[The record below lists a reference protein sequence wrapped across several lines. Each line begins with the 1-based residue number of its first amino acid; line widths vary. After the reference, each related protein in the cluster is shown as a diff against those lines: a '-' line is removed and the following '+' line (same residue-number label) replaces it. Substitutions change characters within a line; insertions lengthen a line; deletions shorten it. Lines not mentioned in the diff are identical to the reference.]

1 MSMFAEADF
10 EPFDFYRIFLGDKS
24 WVYTL
29 EIVFRTT
36 VMYLYA
42 LLLLR
47 LLGKRGIGE
56 FTPFDH
62 VIVVAMGASIGDPM
76 YMPDVPL
83 LHGMIVLTMVVL
95 FQRFILRL
103 EDRYPRL
110 EHLLEGEPRRVVDN
124 GVLDLRGLIRED
136 FSREDLFQALR
147 EAGVEHLGQVKWAF
161 LEPSGRVSV
170 GQFPPDQ
177 VRPGLL
183 VLPPYDDC
191 VPEGMQVTEPPIER
205 SRLVCWNCGQV
216 VEVAAA
222 ERLNPCSRCG
232 RDQWLTAHGGP
243 TTQE

>member
-1 MSMFAEADF
+1 MFAAAEF

-29 EIVFRTT
+29 EVAFRTL
-36 VMYLYA
+36 VMYGYA

-62 VIVVAMGASIGDPM
+62 VIVVAIGSSVGDPM
-76 YMPDVPL
+76 FMPDVPL
-83 LHGMIVLTMVVL
+83 LHGMVVLTLVVL
-95 FQRFILRL
+95 LQRGILRL
-103 EDRYPRL
+103 EDRIPQL

-124 GVLDLRGLIRED
+124 GVLDLRGLDQED
-136 FSREDLFQALR
+136 FSREDLFLALR
-147 EAGVEHLGQVKWAF
+147 ESGVEQLGQVKWAF

-170 GQFPPDQ
+170 GRFPPNE

-183 VLPPYDDC
+183 VLPPYDDALPDDMR
-191 VPEGMQVTEPPIER
+191 VKEPPAER
-205 SRLVCWNCGQV
+205 TRLVCWNCGQG
-216 VEVAAA
+216 VELAAA
-222 ERLNPCSRCG
+222 GQLNACPRCD

-243 TTQE
+243 ALGG